1 MSCPKKNWNRQTQIY
16 LHMANLSLF
25 SLLKVICLVK
35 SKEVAK
41 ATAKSILID
50 SNCMTQDLKINASM
64 KCDINKWYIKYV
76 YFNETF
82 P

>member
-1 MSCPKKNWNRQTQIY
+1 
-16 LHMANLSLF
+16 MANLSLF
-25 SLLKVICLVK
+25 SLLKVIFLVK

-64 KCDINKWYIKYV
+64 KCDINK
-76 YFNETF
+76 
-82 P
+82 